1 MTMSQRQQLERIME
15 IDRRIRAGEFPNAD
29 RMAEILEVSRRVI
42 YNDRS
47 SMICRLGAPIE
58 YDRERGGWFY
68 TDQTWILLGMM
79 VTEGELLASIGWQII
94 YFSMDDHIKQL
105 FEDRIKPKFKDRY
118 AVFELTN

>member
-68 TDQTWILLGMM
+68 TDQIWILLGMM
-79 VTEGELLASIGWQII
+79 VTERELLASIGWQII